1 MALTA
6 TGGNLIAASQ
16 ARTSRLVS
24 GITGTINR
32 LAQEQK
38 AENEVQSRLTREAN
52 SYTANF
58 IKAYS
63 DSEKSSNVQ
72 FNEGARKWV
81 TQAASKQN
89 KMYMEAY
96 GENGTPELRDALRL
110 QQLMDNQALKDMGV
124 MMVQGNEMNK
134 KIEANRVGVNKEVE
148 LGRFVRGTST
158 DYINTF
164 QGLSNNQFND
174 EGVNFVTDENGQM
187 SLVGTLKNGDAIN
200 RNITA
205 DSAATSNGIEETRS
219 IGEAD
224 LIEKTLGDKWHDPKT
239 GLGKHFQGQT
249 KDFTTYSPD
258 GLTKTTTTRSIYDA
272 ESIRKSLLTDYK
284 SKLNADIRNS
294 GFDKTW
300 DQLYRGGFIK
310 DEDGNQMIEGDLA
323 WKTIKDINQGVYNKA
338 ADMNDDKKISKDEL
352 KQFKERTEDAARR
365 GLANY
370 YSETLAPQ
378 NDENLDT
385 KTVKMTNLSQYSNEQ
400 KQAFEEDKDSFY
412 KLRDTIDDKDYKGNP
427 KGIVEILNE
436 TKTASQRAKN
446 SAYTQ
451 NYMTGSEYTSNNP
464 KKIAGV
470 DEYNKAIM
478 VDNPNYIKNL
488 PANAIMK
495 ITAGKPMIVMTADE
509 VENSNQKELNNLIFD
524 VSGYDGA
531 FKGYFNIIDKNEGTR
546 TFTTREAAEK
556 LYGAGNVIKIP
567 GVNGAPDTFEK
578 K

>member
-16 ARTSRLVS
+16 ARTSKLVS
-24 GITGTINR
+24 GITGTMNR

-38 AENEVQSRLTREAN
+38 AENEAQNRLTREAN
-52 SYTANF
+52 QYTANF
-58 IKAYS
+58 VDAYS
-63 DSEKSSNVQ
+63 KSEKSSNVQ

-124 MMVQGNEMNK
+124 MMVQGNAMGK
-134 KIEANRVGVNKEVE
+134 KIEANRIGVNKEVE
-148 LGRFVRGTST
+148 LGRFVRGSST
-158 DYINTF
+158 NYLTTI

-174 EGVNFVTDENGQM
+174 DGVNFVTDENGQI

-205 DSAATSNGIEETRS
+205 DAAAASNGIEEVQS
-219 IGEAD
+219 IGEND
-224 LIEKTLGDKWHDPKT
+224 LIEKTLGDKWNDSKT
-239 GLGKHFQGQT
+239 GLGNYFKGQT
-249 KDFTTYSPD
+249 KTFTTYSED
-258 GLTKTTTTRSIYDA
+258 GLTKTTTTRSVYDA

-323 WKTIKDINQGVYNKA
+323 WKTIKDINQGVYNQA
-338 ADMNDDKKISKDEL
+338 ADTDDDKKISPEEL
-352 KQFKERTEDAARR
+352 KEFKERTENAARR

-370 YSETLAPQ
+370 YAEVLAPQ

-385 KTVKMTNLSQYSNEQ
+385 QSTKMNDLSQYTNQQ
-400 KQAFEEDKDSFY
+400 KQKFEENKGSFY
-412 KLRDTIDDKDYKGNP
+412 ELREA
-427 KGIVEILNE
+427 VEDE
-436 TKTASQRAKN
+436 
-446 SAYTQ
+446 
-451 NYMTGSEYTSNNP
+451 NYSNNP
-464 KKIAGV
+464 EGIVKVLNKTRTAAQRSKVNPTQNQKYMTAKAFNNANPPGMFEDGLPEGSIIKIIGGSQPV
-470 DEYNKAIM
+470 
-478 VDNPNYIKNL
+478 V
-488 PANAIMK
+488 
-495 ITAGKPMIVMTADE
+495 VMTADE
-509 VENSNQKELNNLIFD
+509 VKSDKKELNNLIFD

-531 FKGYFNIIDKNEGTR
+531 AKGYFNIVDKNLKKKNSYPTM
-546 TFTTREAAEK
+546 ASAEK
-556 LYGAGNVIKIP
+556 AFGAGNAIA
-567 GVNGAPDTFEK
+567 NPDGTFGK

>member
-16 ARTSRLVS
+16 ARTSKLVS
-24 GITGTINR
+24 GITGTMNR

-38 AENEVQSRLTREAN
+38 AENEAQNRLTREAN
-52 SYTANF
+52 QYTANF
-58 IKAYS
+58 VDAYS
-63 DSEKSSNVQ
+63 KSEKSSNVQ

-124 MMVQGNEMNK
+124 MMVQGNAMGK
-134 KIEANRVGVNKEVE
+134 KIEANRIGVNKEVE
-148 LGRFVRGTST
+148 LGRFVRGSST
-158 DYINTF
+158 NYLTTI

-174 EGVNFVTDENGQM
+174 DGVNFVTDENGQI

-205 DSAATSNGIEETRS
+205 DAAAASNGIEEVQS
-219 IGEAD
+219 IGEND
-224 LIEKTLGDKWHDPKT
+224 LIEKTLGDKWNDSKT
-239 GLGKHFQGQT
+239 GLGNYFKGQT
-249 KDFTTYSPD
+249 KTFTTYSED
-258 GLTKTTTTRSIYDA
+258 GLTKTTTTRSVYDA

-323 WKTIKDINQGVYNKA
+323 WKTIKDINQGVYNQA
-338 ADMNDDKKISKDEL
+338 ADTDDDKKISPEEL
-352 KQFKERTEDAARR
+352 KEFKERTENAARR

-370 YSETLAPQ
+370 YAEVLAPQ

-385 KTVKMTNLSQYSNEQ
+385 QSTKMNDLSQYTNQQ
-400 KQAFEEDKDSFY
+400 KQKFEENKGSFY
-412 KLRDTIDDKDYKGNP
+412 ELREA
-427 KGIVEILNE
+427 VEDE
-436 TKTASQRAKN
+436 
-446 SAYTQ
+446 
-451 NYMTGSEYTSNNP
+451 NYSNNP
-464 KKIAGV
+464 EGIVKVLNKTRTAAQRSKVNPTQNQKYMTAKAFNNANPPGMFEDGLPEGSIIKIIGGSQPV
-470 DEYNKAIM
+470 
-478 VDNPNYIKNL
+478 V
-488 PANAIMK
+488 
-495 ITAGKPMIVMTADE
+495 VMTADE
-509 VENSNQKELNNLIFD
+509 VKSGKKELNNLIFD

-531 FKGYFNIIDKNEGTR
+531 AKGYFNIVDKNLKKKNSYPTM
-546 TFTTREAAEK
+546 ASAEK
-556 LYGAGNVIKIP
+556 AFGAGNAIA
-567 GVNGAPDTFEK
+567 NPDGTFGK

>member
-16 ARTSRLVS
+16 ARTSKLVS
-24 GITGTINR
+24 GITGTMNR

-38 AENEVQSRLTREAN
+38 AENEAQNRLTREAN
-52 SYTANF
+52 QYTANF
-58 IKAYS
+58 VDAYS
-63 DSEKSSNVQ
+63 KSEKSSNVQ

-124 MMVQGNEMNK
+124 MMVQGNAMGK
-134 KIEANRVGVNKEVE
+134 KIEANRIGVNKEVE
-148 LGRFVRGTST
+148 LGRFVRGSST
-158 DYINTF
+158 NYLTTI

-174 EGVNFVTDENGQM
+174 DGVNFVTDENGQI

-205 DSAATSNGIEETRS
+205 DAAAASNGIEEVQS
-219 IGEAD
+219 IGEND
-224 LIEKTLGDKWHDPKT
+224 LIEKTLGDKWNDSKT
-239 GLGKHFQGQT
+239 GLGNYFKGQT
-249 KDFTTYSPD
+249 KTFTTYSED
-258 GLTKTTTTRSIYDA
+258 GLTKTTTTRSVYDA

-323 WKTIKDINQGVYNKA
+323 WKTIKDINQGVYNQA
-338 ADMNDDKKISKDEL
+338 ADTDDDKKISPEEL
-352 KQFKERTEDAARR
+352 KEFKERTENAARR

-370 YSETLAPQ
+370 YAEVLAPQ

-385 KTVKMTNLSQYSNEQ
+385 QSTKMNDLSQYTNQQ
-400 KQAFEEDKDSFY
+400 KQKFEENKGSFY
-412 KLRDTIDDKDYKGNP
+412 ELREA
-427 KGIVEILNE
+427 VEDE
-436 TKTASQRAKN
+436 
-446 SAYTQ
+446 
-451 NYMTGSEYTSNNP
+451 NYSNNP
-464 KKIAGV
+464 EGIVKVLNKTRTAAQRSKVNPTQNQKYMTAKAFNNANPPGMFEDGLPEGSIIKIIGGSQPV
-470 DEYNKAIM
+470 
-478 VDNPNYIKNL
+478 V
-488 PANAIMK
+488 
-495 ITAGKPMIVMTADE
+495 VMTADE
-509 VENSNQKELNNLIFD
+509 VKSGKKELNNLIFD

-531 FKGYFNIIDKNEGTR
+531 AKGYFNIVDKNLKKKNSYPTM
-546 TFTTREAAEK
+546 ASAEK
-556 LYGAGNVIKIP
+556 AFGAGNV
-567 GVNGAPDTFEK
+567 VANPDGTFGK

>member
-16 ARTSRLVS
+16 ARTSKLVS
-24 GITGTINR
+24 GITGTMNR

-38 AENEVQSRLTREAN
+38 AENEAQNRLTREAN
-52 SYTANF
+52 QYTANF
-58 IKAYS
+58 VDAYS
-63 DSEKSSNVQ
+63 KSEKSSNVQ

-81 TQAASKQN
+81 TQAVSKQN

-124 MMVQGNEMNK
+124 MMVQGNAMGK
-134 KIEANRVGVNKEVE
+134 KIEANRIGVNKEVE
-148 LGRFVRGTST
+148 LGRFVRGSST
-158 DYINTF
+158 NYLTTI

-174 EGVNFVTDENGQM
+174 DGVNFVTDENGQI

-205 DSAATSNGIEETRS
+205 DAAAASNGIEEVQS
-219 IGEAD
+219 IGEND
-224 LIEKTLGDKWHDPKT
+224 LIEKTLGDKWNDSKT
-239 GLGKHFQGQT
+239 GLGNYFKGQT
-249 KDFTTYSPD
+249 KTFTTYSED
-258 GLTKTTTTRSIYDA
+258 GLTKTTTTRSVYDA

-323 WKTIKDINQGVYNKA
+323 WKTIKDINQGVYNQA
-338 ADMNDDKKISKDEL
+338 ADTDDDKKISPEEL
-352 KQFKERTEDAARR
+352 KEFKERTENAARR

-370 YSETLAPQ
+370 YAEVLAPQ

-385 KTVKMTNLSQYSNEQ
+385 QSTKMNDLSQYTNQQ
-400 KQAFEEDKDSFY
+400 KQKFEENKGSFY
-412 KLRDTIDDKDYKGNP
+412 ELREA
-427 KGIVEILNE
+427 VEDE
-436 TKTASQRAKN
+436 
-446 SAYTQ
+446 
-451 NYMTGSEYTSNNP
+451 NYSNNP
-464 KKIAGV
+464 EGIVKVLNKTRTAAQRSKVNPTQNQKYMTAKAFNNANPPGMFEDGLPEGSIIKIIGGSQPV
-470 DEYNKAIM
+470 
-478 VDNPNYIKNL
+478 V
-488 PANAIMK
+488 
-495 ITAGKPMIVMTADE
+495 VMTADE
-509 VENSNQKELNNLIFD
+509 VKSDKKELNNLIFD

-531 FKGYFNIIDKNEGTR
+531 AKGYFNIVDKNLKKKNSYPTM
-546 TFTTREAAEK
+546 ASAEK
-556 LYGAGNVIKIP
+556 AFGAGNAIA
-567 GVNGAPDTFEK
+567 NPDGTFGK

>member
-16 ARTSRLVS
+16 ARTSKLVS
-24 GITGTINR
+24 GITGTMNR

-38 AENEVQSRLTREAN
+38 AENEAQNRLTREAN
-52 SYTANF
+52 QYTANF
-58 IKAYS
+58 VDAYS
-63 DSEKSSNVQ
+63 KSEKSSNVQ

-124 MMVQGNEMNK
+124 MMVQGNAMGK
-134 KIEANRVGVNKEVE
+134 KIEANRIGVNKEVE
-148 LGRFVRGTST
+148 LGRFVRGSST
-158 DYINTF
+158 NYLTTI

-174 EGVNFVTDENGQM
+174 DGVNFVTDENGQI

-205 DSAATSNGIEETRS
+205 DAAAASNGIEEVQS
-219 IGEAD
+219 IGEDD
-224 LIEKTLGDKWHDPKT
+224 LIEKTLGDKWNDSKT
-239 GLGKHFQGQT
+239 GLGNYFKGQT
-249 KDFTTYSPD
+249 KTFTTYSDD
-258 GLTKTTTTRSIYDA
+258 GLTETTTTRSVYDA

-323 WKTIKDINQGVYNKA
+323 WKTIKDINQGVYNQA
-338 ADMNDDKKISKDEL
+338 ADTDDDKKISPEEL
-352 KQFKERTEDAARR
+352 KEFKERTENAARR

-370 YSETLAPQ
+370 YAEVLAPQ

-385 KTVKMTNLSQYSNEQ
+385 QSTKMNDLSQYTNQQ
-400 KQAFEEDKDSFY
+400 KQKFEENKGSFY
-412 KLRDTIDDKDYKGNP
+412 ELREA
-427 KGIVEILNE
+427 VEDE
-436 TKTASQRAKN
+436 
-446 SAYTQ
+446 
-451 NYMTGSEYTSNNP
+451 NYSNNP
-464 KKIAGV
+464 EGIVKVLNKTRTAAQRSKVNPTQNQKYMTAKAFNNANPPGMFEDGLPEGSIIKIIGGSQPV
-470 DEYNKAIM
+470 
-478 VDNPNYIKNL
+478 V
-488 PANAIMK
+488 
-495 ITAGKPMIVMTADE
+495 VMTADE
-509 VENSNQKELNNLIFD
+509 VKSDKKELNNLIFD

-531 FKGYFNIIDKNEGTR
+531 AKGYFNIVDKNLKKKNSYPTI
-546 TFTTREAAEK
+546 ASAEK
-556 LYGAGNVIKIP
+556 AFGAGNAVA
-567 GVNGAPDTFEK
+567 NPDGTFGK

>member
-16 ARTSRLVS
+16 ARTSKLVS
-24 GITGTINR
+24 GITGTMNR

-38 AENEVQSRLTREAN
+38 AENEAQNRLTREAN
-52 SYTANF
+52 QYTANF
-58 IKAYS
+58 VDAYS
-63 DSEKSSNVQ
+63 KSEKSSNVQ

-124 MMVQGNEMNK
+124 MMVQGNAMGK
-134 KIEANRVGVNKEVE
+134 KIEANRIGVNKEVE
-148 LGRFVRGTST
+148 LGRFVRGSST
-158 DYINTF
+158 NYLTTI

-174 EGVNFVTDENGQM
+174 DGVNFVTDENGQI

-205 DSAATSNGIEETRS
+205 DAAAASNGIEEVQS
-219 IGEAD
+219 IGEND
-224 LIEKTLGDKWHDPKT
+224 LIEKTLGDKWNDSKT
-239 GLGKHFQGQT
+239 GLGNYFKGQT
-249 KDFTTYSPD
+249 KTFTTYSED
-258 GLTKTTTTRSIYDA
+258 GLTKTTTTRSVYDA

-323 WKTIKDINQGVYNKA
+323 WKTIKDINQGVYNQA
-338 ADMNDDKKISKDEL
+338 ADTDDDKKISPEEL
-352 KQFKERTEDAARR
+352 KEFKERTENAARR

-370 YSETLAPQ
+370 YAEVLAPQ

-385 KTVKMTNLSQYSNEQ
+385 QSTKMNDLSQYTNQQ
-400 KQAFEEDKDSFY
+400 KQKFEENKGSFY
-412 KLRDTIDDKDYKGNP
+412 ELREA
-427 KGIVEILNE
+427 VEDE
-436 TKTASQRAKN
+436 
-446 SAYTQ
+446 
-451 NYMTGSEYTSNNP
+451 NYSNNP
-464 KKIAGV
+464 EGIVKVLNKTRTAAQRSKVNPTQNQKYMTAKAFNNANPPGMFEDGLPEGSIIKIIGGSQPV
-470 DEYNKAIM
+470 
-478 VDNPNYIKNL
+478 V
-488 PANAIMK
+488 
-495 ITAGKPMIVMTADE
+495 VMTADE
-509 VENSNQKELNNLIFD
+509 VKSDKKELNNLIFD

-531 FKGYFNIIDKNEGTR
+531 AKGYFNIVDKNLKKKNSYPTM
-546 TFTTREAAEK
+546 ASAEK
-556 LYGAGNVIKIP
+556 AFGAGNV
-567 GVNGAPDTFEK
+567 VANPDGTFGK